1 MKIGLGLNL
10 IRKAIVKRREKLDKY
25 KTKKIAKALDMDIE
39 DFKRLIKR
47 TNITKEEAEK
57 MVAGTK

>member
-1 MKIGLGLNL
+1 M
-10 IRKAIVKRREKLDKY
+10 DKY
-25 KTKKIAKALDMDIE
+25 KTQKIAKALDMDIE

-47 TNITKEEAEK
+47 TNITKEEVEK